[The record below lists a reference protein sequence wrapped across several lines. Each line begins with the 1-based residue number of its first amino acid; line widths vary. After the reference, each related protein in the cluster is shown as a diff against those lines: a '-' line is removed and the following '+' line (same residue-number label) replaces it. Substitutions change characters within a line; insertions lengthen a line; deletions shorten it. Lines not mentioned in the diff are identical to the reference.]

1 MDNTFSKSWI
11 NMRVEYDEASRS
23 SVLVDHLNKLSK
35 KHEID
40 LIDFCCGTGSFL
52 MWALNKNISFQNCIL
67 VDYDIKLLKSIKS
80 NLRTHLKSKYTIQ
93 SNTNNLN
100 LLIKKNSKTISS
112 VSIEKYDCDEY
123 SHKNKNFHIISYSA
137 ALDLMSKSSI
147 DIALKKIKKNNILYF
162 SLCFNGLV
170 KWTPTNTFDKYI
182 LTFFNNHQRSDKGFG
197 NALGYKSIESLRKK
211 SVKLN
216 LNITVADSPWIIKN
230 KSEKDTAFMKRYLL
244 DIRKSL
250 FHMEGIDKNILRKW
264 YEDKKYDLENK
275 KIRLYVGHN
284 DVLLFKK

>member
-67 VDYDIKLLKSIKS
+67 VDHDIKLLKSIKS

-93 SNTNNLN
+93 SNTNNLD
-100 LLIKKNSKTISS
+100 LL
-112 VSIEKYDCDEY
+112 
-123 SHKNKNFHIISYSA
+123 
-137 ALDLMSKSSI
+137 
-147 DIALKKIKKNNILYF
+147 IKKNNILYF

-211 SVKLN
+211 AGKLN
-216 LNITVADSPWIIKN
+216 LNIRVADSPWIIKN
-230 KSEKDTAFMKRYLL
+230 KSEKDTVFMKRYLL

>member
-1 MDNTFSKSWI
+1 
-11 NMRVEYDEASRS
+11 MRVEYDEASRS
-23 SVLVDHLNKLSK
+23 TVLADHLNKLSK

-40 LIDFCCGTGSFL
+40 LIDLCCGTGSFL

-80 NLRTHLKSKYTIQ
+80 NLRAHLKSKYTIQ

-123 SHKNKNFHIISYSA
+123 SHKNKTLHVISYSA

-182 LTFFNNHQRSDKGFG
+182 LAFFNNHQRSDKGFG
-197 NALGYKSIESLRKK
+197 SALGHKSIEFLKK
-211 SVKLN
+211 KARDLN
-216 LNITVADSPWIIKN
+216 LNITVTDSPWIIKN
-230 KSEKDTAFMKRYLL
+230 KSEKDTVFIKRYIL

-264 YEDKKYDLENK
+264 YEDKKNDLENK
-275 KIRLYVGHN
+275 KIKLYVGHN

>member
-1 MDNTFSKSWI
+1 M
-11 NMRVEYDEASRS
+11 
-23 SVLVDHLNKLSK
+23 
-35 KHEID
+35 
-40 LIDFCCGTGSFL
+40 
-52 MWALNKNISFQNCIL
+52 CIR
-67 VDYDIKLLKSIKS
+67 DS
-80 NLRTHLKSKYTIQ
+80 
-93 SNTNNLN
+93 
-100 LLIKKNSKTISS
+100 
-112 VSIEKYDCDEY
+112 
-123 SHKNKNFHIISYSA
+123 SYSA

-182 LTFFNNHQRSDKGFG
+182 LAFFNNHQRSDKGFG

-211 SVKLN
+211 AGKLN

-230 KSEKDTAFMKRYLL
+230 KSEKDTVFMKRYLL

-275 KIRLYVGHN
+275 KIKLYVGHN
-284 DVLLFKK
+284 DILLFKK

>member
-1 MDNTFSKSWI
+1 
-11 NMRVEYDEASRS
+11 MRVEYDETSRS
-23 SVLVDHLNKLSK
+23 SALVDYLNKIPK
-35 KHEID
+35 KYEID

-52 MWALNKNISFQNCIL
+52 IWALNKNISFQNCIL

-80 NLRTHLKSKYTIQ
+80 NLRTYLKSKYTIQ

-123 SHKNKNFHIISYSA
+123 SHKNKSLHIISYSA

-147 DIALKKIKKNNILYF
+147 DIALKKIKKNSILYF
-162 SLCFNGLV
+162 SLCFNGSV
-170 KWTPTNTFDKYI
+170 RWTPTNTFDKYI

-197 NALGYKSIESLRKK
+197 NALGHKSIEYLKK
-211 SVKLN
+211 KADKLDF
-216 LNITVADSPWIIKN
+216 NITITDSPWIIKN

-275 KIRLYVGHN
+275 KIKLYVGHN

>member
-1 MDNTFSKSWI
+1 
-11 NMRVEYDEASRS
+11 MRVEYDEASRS

-80 NLRTHLKSKYTIQ
+80 NLRTHLKSKYTVQ

-123 SHKNKNFHIISYSA
+123 SHNNKALHVISYSA

-147 DIALKKIKKNNILYF
+147 DIALKKIKKNNIFYF

-182 LTFFNNHQRSDKGFG
+182 LAFFNNHQRSDKGFG
-197 NALGYKSIESLRKK
+197 NALGHKSIEYLRKK
-211 SVKLN
+211 AGKLN

-230 KSEKDTAFMKRYLL
+230 KSEKDTVFMKRYLL

-275 KIRLYVGHN
+275 KIKLYVGHN
-284 DVLLFKK
+284 DILLFKK